1 MSFVRPVLEYGDIV
15 WDNCNVRES
24 TLFEDIQITAARIIT
39 GLRINSSKSNFYLEL
54 GWDMFCVK
62 RKVHK
67 LILFYKIVY
76 GLAPQYLLKP
86 CFPPQ
91 SRYSLRNHDGLN

>member
-1 MSFVRPVLEYGDIV
+1 MSFIRPVLEYGDIV

-24 TLFEDIQITAARIIT
+24 TILEDIQITAARIIT
-39 GLRINSSKSNFYLEL
+39 GLRINSSRSNHYQEL
-54 GWDMFCVK
+54 GWDMLCVR

-76 GLAPQYLLKP
+76 G
-86 CFPPQ
+86 
-91 SRYSLRNHDGLN
+91 